1 MHGTFNWKILKCR
14 WNRLHSASWL
24 CNGAQVENRSGV
36 ICVWCT
42 ACLHRTAWAPK
53 PLYCSCIG
61 CLCGNGKC
69 TEKWRGG
76 GGNERTATYKY
87 FSDINLYPNASL
99 CAKRNRTLRHSLM
112 NTLFLWKV
120 AFSKYLFFKRRET
133 KKNISRN
140 PMNMGYRRTHTAVP
154 SLYIRAYC
162 SGGQL
167 WAAVLLFIFF

>member
-36 ICVWCT
+36 ICVWRT

-76 GGNERTATYKY
+76 GNERTATYKY

-99 CAKRNRTLRHSLM
+99 CAKRNRTLGHSLM